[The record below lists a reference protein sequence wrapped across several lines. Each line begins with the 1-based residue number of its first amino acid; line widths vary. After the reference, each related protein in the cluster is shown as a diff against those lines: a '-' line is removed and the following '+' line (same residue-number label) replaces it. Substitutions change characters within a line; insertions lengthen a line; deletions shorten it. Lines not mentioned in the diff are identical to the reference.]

1 MDIQLHYTKTGSG
14 FPLLLLHGNGE
25 DSSYFEH
32 QIPVFSRSFT
42 VYAIDTRGH
51 GQSPMGTAPF
61 TLSRFADDLQEF
73 MDEQDLPQADIL
85 GFSDG
90 GNIALIFALRYPER
104 VRRLVLNAANLFPE
118 GMEPWLLEDL
128 VREHRALAHAETPE
142 EIHQKQL
149 LELMLREP
157 HIDPAEL
164 SALTC
169 PTLVIAGNQDMIL
182 ESHTRLIADSIPGAH
197 LAIIPGPHDCAYRNP
212 ADFNAAVE
220 RFFEKTSQEEP
231 L

>member
-32 QIPVFSRSFT
+32 QIPVFSQQFT

-51 GQSPMGTAPF
+51 GKSPMGSAPF
-61 TLSRFADDLQEF
+61 TLSQFADDLLAF
-73 MDEQDLPQADIL
+73 MDKHDLPQADIL

-104 VRRLVLNAANLFPE
+104 VRRLVLNAANLHPTGIKE
-118 GMEPWLLEDL
+118 RYLAEMQRERETVDTSTAKGRYQAQLLDLMLLEPNL
-128 VREHRALAHAETPE
+128 TS
-142 EIHQKQL
+142 K
-149 LELMLREP
+149 ELR
-157 HIDPAEL
+157 
-164 SALTC
+164 ALTC
-169 PTLVIAGNQDMIL
+169 PTLVIAGRYDVIVEN
-182 ESHTRLIADSIPGAH
+182 HTRLMALAIPGAK
-197 LAIIPGPHDCAYRNP
+197 LAIIPGEHDCAYRNP
-212 ADFNAAVE
+212 AAFNEAVLT
-220 RFFEKTSQEEP
+220 FFKETEKS

>member
-1 MDIQLHYTKTGSG
+1 MDIQLHFTQTGSG

-25 DSSYFEH
+25 DCTYFEH
-32 QIPVFSRSFT
+32 QIPALSPSFT

-51 GQSPMGTAPF
+51 GRSPKGTAPF
-61 TLSRFADDLQEF
+61 TLSQFAEDLLSF
-73 MDEQDLPQADIL
+73 MDQQGLEQADLL

-90 GNIALIFALRYPER
+90 GNIALIFALRYPHR

-128 VREHRALAHAETPE
+128 VREHRTLARAETPE
-142 EIHQKQL
+142 ELHQKQL

-157 HIDPAEL
+157 QIDPAEL

-169 PTLVIAGNQDMIL
+169 PALVIAGDQDMIL
-182 ESHTRLIADSIPGAH
+182 ESHTRLIANSISGAK
-197 LAIIPGPHDCAYRNP
+197 LAIIPGPHDCAFRNP
-212 ADFNAAVE
+212 AAFNEAVLT
-220 RFFEKTSQEEP
+220 FFKETENP